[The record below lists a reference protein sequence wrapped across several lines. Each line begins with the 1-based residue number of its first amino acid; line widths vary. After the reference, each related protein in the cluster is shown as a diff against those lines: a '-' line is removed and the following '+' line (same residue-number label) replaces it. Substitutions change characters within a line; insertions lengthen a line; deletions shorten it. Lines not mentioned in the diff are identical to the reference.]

1 MCTHQTIR
9 SRSLGTLVAG
19 LIALLSWMMC
29 AVPAASADLIGP
41 IAAEPRPQT
50 SAAEPRPQT
59 SKDALP
65 LGRPRERGAD
75 SSPAAAATT
84 PLTDPGNLTTLGSLV
99 LVIALIGATAWVIK
113 RASRNGSLMSSLG
126 AGGRAP
132 AGILEVL
139 GRYPISANC
148 TLVMLKMD
156 RRILLISQSTRGRSG
171 LLGAR
176 FGGETAME
184 TLSEITDPEDVASIL
199 MKVQDDE
206 SRAANERFQ
215 GLLGQVERDQA
226 RIERRAER
234 SGGLVDSV
242 DLRQTPLAT
251 RPATPRSAGPVSK
264 PKFRQVNA

>member
-1 MCTHQTIR
+1 MNTLQSTR
-9 SRSLGTLVAG
+9 SCFSGLCIAG
-19 LIALLSWMMC
+19 LLGLFIASFTT
-29 AVPAASADLIGP
+29 ASADLIGP
-41 IAAEPRPQT
+41 PSAEVRAAP
-50 SAAEPRPQT
+50 
-59 SKDALP
+59 SKDAMP
-65 LGRPRERGAD
+65 LGRPRDRAGDAP
-75 SSPAAAATT
+75 STAPASPLA
-84 PLTDPGNLTTLGSLV
+84 DPGNLTTLGSLI

-156 RRILLISQSTRGRSG
+156 RRILLISQSSRGRG
-171 LLGAR
+171 GIFGAR
-176 FGGETAME
+176 FGGETTME

-215 GLLGQVERDQA
+215 GLLGQAERDQA

-234 SGGLVDSV
+234 RGGIVDSV

-251 RPATPRSAGPVSK
+251 RPAPKRVPSSK
-264 PKFRQVNA
+264 QVIA

>member
-1 MCTHQTIR
+1 MCTLFTMR
-9 SRSLGTLVAG
+9 SRSLGTLVPG

-29 AVPAASADLIGP
+29 ALPAASADLIGP

-50 SAAEPRPQT
+50 S
-59 SKDALP
+59 KDALP
-65 LGRPRERGAD
+65 LGRPRDRGTDAA
-75 SSPAAAATT
+75 PAAAPTT

-99 LVIALIGATAWVIK
+99 LVIALIGVTAWVIK

-171 LLGAR
+171 LLGGR
-176 FGGETAME
+176 FGGETTME

-251 RPATPRSAGPVSK
+251 RPAPTRSASPISQ